1 MDLKNIKINSK
12 IKYYGIF
19 MIGLICVLVIFLLVR
34 KNADGSDHIVFNQME
49 SAQTQK
55 NKVVLPTGAISVI
68 YDWDKVCEY
77 YGKDIS
83 LSYLPESIQKNDRS
97 KEYTIFED
105 ENGNVLMDNITF
117 EYSGINGESIS
128 IITSK
133 GKLPISDLRL
143 VKGEKSVISGV
154 DVMLYKND
162 KMLQASFI
170 DDNIGYQIQSV
181 SITEDEFM
189 KVIESMIKKD

>member
-1 MDLKNIKINSK
+1 MKNIKINSK